1 MADQTR
7 TVVRDKGW
15 NRIERE
21 LKKLMRGVTA
31 VGFFS
36 EDNTA
41 EGLFIA
47 SIAFWNE
54 YGTKHIPSRPAIRN
68 WLDSKRRKIAE
79 FKKTLLNQIYDG
91 FSNSDLALKRLGE
104 FAQGE
109 IKQSIIN
116 LKLPPNAPATI
127 ARKGSSNPLIDTG
140 RMVASV
146 RHKEGLLVQFRKG
159 AIV

>member
-7 TVVRDKGW
+7 TIVRDRGW

-21 LKKLMRGVTA
+21 LKKLMKGATA

-36 EDNTA
+36 EDMA

-54 YGTKHIPSRPAIRN
+54 YGTKNIPSRPAIRN

-91 FSNSDLALKRLGE
+91 FSNSNLALKRLGE
-104 FAQGE
+104 YAQGG
-109 IKQSIIN
+109 IKRSIID

-127 ARKGSSNPLIDTG
+127 AQKGSSNPLIDTG
-140 RMVASV
+140 RMVGSV

-159 AIV
+159 VII